1 MGLWGDHLNVLKCI
15 LHFFLT
21 WEFFLLFMIYF
32 LRCLKLFLI
41 GEIDRRGDDCPQK
54 ADVLYSQIP
63 RGGSI
68 PRHGQPRGEAT
79 EAVRR
84 QRGERKTWARAC
96 VVVHKG
102 RSG

>member
-1 MGLWGDHLNVLKCI
+1 MGLWGEHLNVLKRI
-15 LHFFLT
+15 SHFFLT
-21 WEFFLLFMIYF
+21 WEFFFLLFMIYF

-41 GEIDRRGDDCPQK
+41 GEISRRDDCPQK
-54 ADVLYSQIP
+54 VNVLCSQIP
-63 RGGSI
+63 GGGGT
-68 PRHGQPRGEAT
+68 PCHGQPRGEAT

-96 VVVHKG
+96 VVVHEG

>member
-1 MGLWGDHLNVLKCI
+1 
-15 LHFFLT
+15 
-21 WEFFLLFMIYF
+21 MIYF

-41 GEIDRRGDDCPQK
+41 GEINKQGDGCPQK
-54 ADVLYSQIP
+54 VNVLYSQIP
-63 RGGSI
+63 RGGGT

-84 QRGERKTWARAC
+84 YRSGEGNVGKSLS
-96 VVVHKG
+96 VVHKG